1 MREDISQGLRDTR
14 AAAIGLIPLGLA
26 FGLLMVQSGFS
37 WWWTPIFSILIYAGS
52 MEFLAISMV
61 TGATAVASLVTGFM
75 VNFRHIFYG
84 LTFPRH
90 RIHSRL
96 GRAYSTYALTDET
109 YAIVSSLPTDDR
121 PTGAR
126 ILTIQIFCQ
135 ALWVGSGIVGA
146 RAGQVIPSTVQRME
160 FALVA
165 LFVVLA
171 IDSFRN
177 NQDFSLPLSAAMM
190 RILAAAF
197 APGQLLMVALS
208 VYFILLIIRYL
219 SPRVDAA
226 FSLRRRGD
234 LKRTREEC

>member
-1 MREDISQGLRDTR
+1 MREDIAQGVRDTW

-37 WWWTPIFSILIYAGS
+37 WWWTPIFSIVIYAGS

-135 ALWVGSGIVGA
+135 ALWVGGGIVGA
-146 RAGQVIPSTVQRME
+146 LAGQVIPSTVQGME

-171 IDSFRN
+171 MDSFRN
-177 NQDFSLPLSAAMM
+177 NQDFSLPLSAAMVG
-190 RILAAAF
+190 ILVAAF

-234 LKRTREEC
+234 LTRFREEC

>member
-1 MREDISQGLRDTR
+1 
-14 AAAIGLIPLGLA
+14 
-26 FGLLMVQSGFS
+26 MVD
-37 WWWTPIFSILIYAGS
+37 AH
-52 MEFLAISMV
+52 FL
-61 TGATAVASLVTGFM
+61 
-75 VNFRHIFYG
+75 
-84 LTFPRH
+84 PRH
-90 RIHSRL
+90 LRRLYGILGHFHGYRWGFRLCFVGYRIHGELPPYFLWPHLSPAPHSRV

-135 ALWVGSGIVGA
+135 ALWVGGGIVGA
-146 RAGQVIPSTVQRME
+146 LAGQVIPSTVQGME

-171 IDSFRN
+171 MDSFRN
-177 NQDFSLPLSAAMM
+177 NQDLSLPLSAAMVG
-190 RILAAAF
+190 ILAAAF

-208 VYFILLIIRYL
+208 AYFILLIIRYL

-226 FSLRRRGD
+226 FTLRRRGD
-234 LKRTREEC
+234 VKRFREEY